1 LPLSRSPNP
10 ETLLKDTIAGKR
22 IAAGVIPH
30 TEIIALTMRSP
41 QVEEAKIIV
50 DCFIRNYIDQA
61 KREAQGTGRE
71 DLQTLEKMR
80 DGLKVKILD
89 QRKIINKA
97 AESLKT
103 TTPGLLEKMN
113 LDVQTRL
120 MTELINLE
128 SQKVA
133 TEADVNLM
141 AETKK
146 VDVAPE
152 EKIRRRREYVN
163 SDPMVSEWS
172 KSIVVMEREL
182 EMQKVIVKDNYP
194 KLVQQQAALE
204 NLKAKLKTKTEE
216 LGKEFDDGLQAL
228 EEEAA
233 KLRLASAQ
241 RELDVINARYE
252 ALSKRI
258 HLEDANQVNMVRASM
273 DVDDR
278 KFQLQV
284 DQDDYERLSRRV
296 NVLDLEQERPT
307 RVKEFYW
314 ADVIET
320 NDRRPQ
326 LAIAAFF
333 GALACGFGLAL
344 LRDRMDKTLQTPEDV
359 TRQIDLPVLGTTTS
373 SRAIKPA
380 LLAEQMAGDYQTI
393 RTNLGLVYDG
403 GLPRRLVVSSAGTR
417 EGKTTFAVNLATSLA
432 KSGKKVLLIDGDLRK
447 PDVGQMLNVPP
458 EAGYLQDALLGG
470 DASRL
475 VYVSPTSGLHILA
488 ASPRHLADPYELLTS
503 SMAAEQIE
511 RLSREYDHVV
521 IDSPPALA
529 FPDALVWA
537 KLADAVVLVS
547 FAGHTTGPDLKEA
560 KERFARGRAR
570 VLGAILSNVPL
581 EQGLYRHAYTYRTRA
596 AQSGRRARKLL
607 LATENKKAGDNGGPA

>member
-1 LPLSRSPNP
+1 MYLTSSPFILQHVADELSGRNLDFFRGGAQPRIVRFLGQFLPLSRNP
-10 ETLLKDTIAGKR
+10 DPGALLKDTIARQR
-22 IAAGVIPH
+22 IAAAAIPH
-30 TEIIALTMRSP
+30 TEIVALTMRSP

-50 DCFIRNYIDQA
+50 DCFLRNYIDQT
-61 KREAQGTGRE
+61 KREAQGTGLE
-71 DLQTLEKMR
+71 DLHTLEKMR

-89 QRKIINKA
+89 QRKVINQA
-97 AESLKT
+97 ALSLKT

-182 EMQKVIVKDNYP
+182 EMQKVLVKDNYP
-194 KLVQQQAALE
+194 KLTQQQMALE
-204 NLKAKLKTKTEE
+204 HLKAKLKTKTEE
-216 LGKEFDDGLQAL
+216 LEKEFDDGLQAL

-233 KLRLASAQ
+233 KQRLASAQ

-252 ALSKRI
+252 AVSKRI
-258 HLEDANQVNMVRASM
+258 HLEDANQVSMVRASM

-284 DQDDYERLSRRV
+284 DQDDYEHLSRRV
-296 NVLDLEQERPT
+296 NALDLEQERPT

-326 LAIAAFF
+326 LAMAAVF
-333 GALACGFGLAL
+333 GALACGFGLAF

-359 TRQIDLPVLGTTTS
+359 TRQLDLPVLGTTTS

-447 PDVGQMLNVPP
+447 PDVGQMLNVPRRRVS
-458 EAGYLQDALLGG
+458 AGC
-470 DASRL
+470 
-475 VYVSPTSGLHILA
+475 
-488 ASPRHLADPYELLTS
+488 
-503 SMAAEQIE
+503 
-511 RLSREYDHVV
+511 
-521 IDSPPALA
+521 PA
-529 FPDALVWA
+529 
-537 KLADAVVLVS
+537 
-547 FAGHTTGPDLKEA
+547 G
-560 KERFARGRAR
+560 RGREPAWSTCR
-570 VLGAILSNVPL
+570 
-581 EQGLYRHAYTYRTRA
+581 RRA
-596 AQSGRRARKLL
+596 ACTFWPPIRVIWP
-607 LATENKKAGDNGGPA
+607 TPTNY